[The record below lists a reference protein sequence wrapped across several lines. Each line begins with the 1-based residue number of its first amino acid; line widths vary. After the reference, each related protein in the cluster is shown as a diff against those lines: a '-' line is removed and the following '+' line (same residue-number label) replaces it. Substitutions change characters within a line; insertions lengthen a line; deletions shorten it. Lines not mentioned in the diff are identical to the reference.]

1 MRLRW
6 NSALLGADNQY
17 PSSAY
22 QMVSSFSLIIAIMS
36 AISINHI
43 PSVCI
48 FITITTVS
56 TVLSQPMLCYYFHHY
71 CIFAFI
77 GMFIPT
83 SMMYFLVSVLPG
95 IFIQIIISLHYN
107 ITTILSNITTS
118 TYTSTQVTFI
128 NATFALLPVPA
139 LVSVLLVIHN
149 SIAIILLAAS

>member
-1 MRLRW
+1 MPLRL
-6 NSALLGADNQY
+6 NFAPPGAEHQY
-17 PSSAY
+17 PWYAY
-22 QMVSSFSLIIAIMS
+22 QLVSVLNLIIAMMS
-36 AISINHI
+36 AISIDLI

-48 FITITTVS
+48 SIIPIS
-56 TVLSQPMLCYYFHHY
+56 TVLSPTLCYYFHHY
-71 CIFAFI
+71 CIFAFT